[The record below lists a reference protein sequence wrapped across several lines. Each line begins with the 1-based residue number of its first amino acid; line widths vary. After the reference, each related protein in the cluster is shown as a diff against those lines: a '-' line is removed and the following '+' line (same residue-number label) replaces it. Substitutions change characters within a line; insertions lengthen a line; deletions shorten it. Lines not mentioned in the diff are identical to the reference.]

1 MGQEVNQE
9 LKQLQEQLA
18 DVLEQMIAVCK
29 RHNIDYYM
37 AWGSCLGAVRHN
49 NFIPWDDDID
59 VYIPYSQLD
68 KFKEY
73 CLKELPKDYFYQ
85 DMETDPNYF
94 LVYPKVR
101 KTSTTSM
108 NKKDSD
114 IPMNWGIGIDI
125 FPLFDAQL
133 PEKTEKIQKRVTLLR
148 RMGYFFPVVSLVIV
162 MRMSIQGLGYSARA
176 MFGGILEMFARSFV
190 AMVFVPMFKFDAI
203 TWTDQAAWVVA
214 AVYLGYTSYAVMKH
228 VEQQI
233 QNDSLN

>member
-1 MGQEVNQE
+1 
-9 LKQLQEQLA
+9 
-18 DVLEQMIAVCK
+18 
-29 RHNIDYYM
+29 M

-59 VYIPYSQLD
+59 VYIPYSQLE

-133 PEKTEKIQKRVTLLR
+133 PENPEKSYPFKKNGIFALLCNKKGGHLSKGDGCFLWYSRKKEKKPLVQKAFGQLSDHRRLLYGYGGGQGYVSSQGVVYS
-148 RMGYFFPVVSLVIV
+148 RM
-162 MRMSIQGLGYSARA
+162 
-176 MFGGILEMFARSFV
+176 
-190 AMVFVPMFKFDAI
+190 
-203 TWTDQAAWVVA
+203 
-214 AVYLGYTSYAVMKH
+214 
-228 VEQQI
+228 
-233 QNDSLN
+233 